1 MNKQSQEKKH
11 ESTIEYTHLITLMDK
26 ESVRKCEGAG
36 APQDREGGKTV
47 AIPNPQFPPT
57 HSTHPPLDRASFHE
71 AVNFSGRPHH
81 PLRQT
86 VHEHA
91 PLLVLANRQIAP
103 LGF

>member
-36 APQDREGGKTV
+36 APQDREGGKNV
-47 AIPNPQFPPT
+47 AYTPTPPP
-57 HSTHPPLDRASFHE
+57 HSTHPPLDRASLHE

-86 VHEHA
+86 LHEHA